1 MVYVLFVCTVQKVFS
16 FLDIQKVNYV
26 GKTLYP
32 CKCCRSEYVDLPEKH
47 PGNLL
52 THHRNKSSLFHLL
65 GCCHF
70 ALFTTALYK
79 TNHRKTSAFLV
90 AHFAWRTTEL

>member
-32 CKCCRSEYVDLPEKH
+32 CKCSIRVRGPAREASWKLI
-47 PGNLL
+47 N
-52 THHRNKSSLFHLL
+52 
-65 GCCHF
+65 
-70 ALFTTALYK
+70 
-79 TNHRKTSAFLV
+79 TSQK
-90 AHFAWRTTEL
+90 